1 MPTVRAEIEL
11 LAPPEDVWAFLS
23 EPYHFPDWWPGLAA
37 VQPDRRGFA
46 EGARWQLRGS
56 EPTLFRRGHG
66 TAQLVVRR
74 VEREAVFA
82 FHLVQARLDAE
93 LALEPRGPDRT
104 HASLTVSAPF
114 WILGFQRAL
123 PRRALGRLHD
133 LCQTAAGL

>member
-1 MPTVRAEIEL
+1 VTAISSTAEL
-11 LAPPEDVWAFLS
+11 LAPPGDVWAFVS
-23 EPYHFPDWWPGLAA
+23 EPYHFPDWWPGIAA
-37 VQPDRRGFA
+37 VEPDRRGFA

-56 EPTLFRRGHG
+56 EPTLFRRSHG

-74 VEREAVFA
+74 VEDGAAFG
-82 FHLVQARLDAE
+82 FHLVQDRLDAE
-93 LALEPRGPDRT
+93 LVLERLGPDRT

-123 PRRALGRLHD
+123 PKQALGRLHD